1 MKAVSKNLLLL
12 SMLAILVFFSCDK
25 RTPEEKW
32 EAEIR
37 AFFYEYKDDAQAYVP
52 LRYQKIDLAFLA
64 DQAPIQKALLV
75 LQDTTRQRVKQL
87 HLANL
92 SDKVEDISTFIQSFQ
107 IDQID
112 DYLKLRAFA
121 EGELSRKGNSY
132 SEAYQL
138 ALANEELALEELEH
152 LLGQFNL
159 SIYSID
165 FENNPV
171 IYFHEYRMDNE
182 DRSAVFE
189 LDRESWRVLSFK
201 ELGVA

>member
-1 MKAVSKNLLLL
+1 MKALSKKLLVI
-12 SMLAILVFFSCDK
+12 SAMVGLVFFSCDK
-25 RTPEEKW
+25 RTAEEKW
-32 EAEIR
+32 ESEIR
-37 AFFYEYKDDAQAYVP
+37 SFFYEYKDDAQVYVP

-75 LQDTTRQRVKQL
+75 LQDTTRQRVRQL

-92 SDKVEDISTFIQSFQ
+92 SHQVEGISTFMQPFQ
-107 IDQID
+107 IDRVD
-112 DYLKLRAFA
+112 DYLKLRASA
-121 EGELSRKGNSY
+121 EGELSRKGKSY

-138 ALANEELALEELEH
+138 ALANEQLALSELEH

-171 IYFHEYRMDNE
+171 IYFHEYIMDDE
-182 DRSAVFE
+182 DRSAIFE
-189 LDRESWRVLSFK
+189 LDRENGSVVSFR
-201 ELGVA
+201 EIS

>member
-1 MKAVSKNLLLL
+1 MKALSKNLLVI
-12 SMLAILVFFSCDK
+12 SAMVGLVFFSCDK
-25 RTPEEKW
+25 RTAEEKW
-32 EAEIR
+32 ESEIR
-37 AFFYEYKDDAQAYVP
+37 SFFYEYKDDAQAYVP

-75 LQDTTRQRVKQL
+75 LQDTTRQRVRQL

-92 SDKVEDISTFIQSFQ
+92 SHKVEGVSTFMQPFQ
-107 IDQID
+107 IDQVD
-112 DYLKLRAFA
+112 DYLKLRASA
-121 EGELSRKGNSY
+121 EGELSRKGKSY

-138 ALANEELALEELEH
+138 ALANEQLALNELEH

-171 IYFHEYRMDNE
+171 IYFHEYRMDDE

-189 LDRESWRVLSFK
+189 LDRENGSVVSFR
-201 ELGVA
+201 EIS